1 MYPPQATQSTRSLP
15 DVSVTDKAHAGGG
28 LTHVGM
34 NAIDL
39 PITLSEQIEH
49 PSVNARVSATVNLP
63 DPDIK
68 GIHMSRLYQRLL
80 PFGEGELLTPGALQR
95 LLADMISSHE
105 TCSSTAAEVSF
116 SFTLLMKKSALKTQ
130 DAYGWSHYPAEI
142 RALMQNNKTTIQ
154 SRVSVGYSSTCPC
167 SAALSRQMVAEQF
180 LEDFQQESANLNA
193 ETVAQWLK
201 DNATYATPHSQ
212 RSRADIEVTIDS
224 LSKGFGLTS
233 LIRKIEKALQTPL
246 QTAVKRID
254 EQAFARLNGSNLMF
268 VEDAARRL
276 SSALSPHYSG
286 LKVDVSHFESL
297 HPHDAVASFSA

>member
-34 NAIDL
+34 DAIDL
-39 PITLSEQIEH
+39 PITLGEQIEY

-80 PFGEGELLTPGALQR
+80 PFGEGELLTPEALKR
-95 LLADMISSHE
+95 LLADMINSHE
-105 TCSSTAAEVSF
+105 TCSSTSAEVSF
-116 SFTLLMKKSALKTQ
+116 SFTLLLKKSALKTE
-130 DAYGWSHYPAEI
+130 DAYGWNHYPVEI
-142 RALMQNNKTTIQ
+142 RARMQNNKTTIQ

-167 SAALSRQMVAEQF
+167 SAALARQMIAEQF
-180 LEDFQQESANLNA
+180 LKDFKEGSANLNA

-212 RSRADIEVTIDS
+212 RSRADIQVSVDNINTA
-224 LSKGFGLTS
+224 FGLTT
-233 LIRKIEKALQTPL
+233 LIEKAENALQTPL

-254 EQAFARLNGSNLMF
+254 EQAFARLNGNNLMF

>member
-1 MYPPQATQSTRSLP
+1 MYPSQATQSTRSLP

-39 PITLSEQIEH
+39 PITLSELIEH
-49 PSVNARVSATVNLP
+49 PTVNARVSATVNLP
-63 DPDIK
+63 APDIK

-80 PFGEGELLTPGALQR
+80 PFGDSELLTPNALQR
-95 LLADMISSHE
+95 LLTDMISSHE

-116 SFTLLMKKSALKTQ
+116 SFILLLKKSALKTL
-130 DAYGWSHYPAEI
+130 DAYGWSHYPVEI
-142 RALMQNNKTTIQ
+142 RARMQNNKTTIQ
-154 SRVSVGYSSTCPC
+154 LRVSVGYSSTCPC
-167 SAALSRQMVAEQF
+167 SAALSRQMIAEQF
-180 LEDFQQESANLNA
+180 LEDFQHDSANLNA
-193 ETVAQWLK
+193 ETVAHWLK

-212 RSRADIEVTIDS
+212 RSRADIEVIIDN
-224 LSKGFGLTS
+224 LSTGFGLTS
-233 LIRKIEKALQTPL
+233 LIGKIENALQTPL